1 MKQKDIASLVI
12 GIITFNFHLDD
23 DCRTTVT
30 PQTDLVEDLGADSLD
45 LLNIALGIEDEF
57 DLNGTDISDEEYIN
71 CRTVGNLINLVE
83 SKLS

>member
-57 DLNGTDISDEEYIN
+57 DLNGADISDEEYIN
-71 CRTVGNLINLVE
+71 CHTVGDLINLIE

>member
-1 MKQKDIASLVI
+1 M
-12 GIITFNFHLDD
+12 
-23 DCRTTVT
+23 
-30 PQTDLVEDLGADSLD
+30 EDLGADSLD